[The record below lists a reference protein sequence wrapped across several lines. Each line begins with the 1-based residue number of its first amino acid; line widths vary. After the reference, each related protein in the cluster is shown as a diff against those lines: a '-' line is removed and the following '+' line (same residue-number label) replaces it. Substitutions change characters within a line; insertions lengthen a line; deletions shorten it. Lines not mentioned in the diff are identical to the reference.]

1 MNYFY
6 DLLINLSDDV
16 PYNFF
21 EWNKNDDIMHLKKIP
36 VFKIN
41 TNDLKNFLSFNIKVG
56 EEFLKDIENKT
67 EGYDKNLIKYMALFT
82 DNNNSLVLEFN
93 EDGKAIA
100 RSKLLLEEQLDL
112 MEIAYSL
119 KRITINYKKLDLINQ
134 NDELRQ
140 IKELKH
146 FLNLE
151 IKTLYENNNLSKL
164 RYLYNE
170 VFNQDN
176 KDLLSI
182 YKDLKKEINKQFNEN
197 HLKLFDI
204 IKLSYKHLSI

>member
-21 EWNKNDDIMHLKKIP
+21 EWNKNDDIMHLKKSP

-41 TNDLKNFLSFNIKVG
+41 TSDLKNFLSFNIKID
-56 EEFLKDIENKT
+56 EDFLTEIENKT
-67 EGYDKNLIKYMALFT
+67 EGYDKNFIKYMALFT

-93 EDGKAIA
+93 EEGKAIA

-119 KRITINYKKLDLINQ
+119 KRVIINYKKLDLINQ

-176 KDLLSI
+176 KELESI
-182 YKDLKKEINKQFNEN
+182 YKDLKKEINRQFNEN

>member
-197 HLKLFDI
+197 HLKLIDI

>member
-93 EDGKAIA
+93 EDGNVIA

-182 YKDLKKEINKQFNEN
+182 YEDLKKEINRQFNEN